1 MSGGTKYDFRKIQF
15 GYTDAQT
22 EGQECPNLMTDGYVD
37 IEDVVSKALFS
48 TIFLFLGY
56 KGSGKSALSEH
67 LRLSAG
73 ENYITCFQLRGHT
86 ECDVQLQRHW
96 SHVLFPGIQLHPRH
110 L

>member
-1 MSGGTKYDFRKIQF
+1 M
-15 GYTDAQT
+15 T
-22 EGQECPNLMTDGYVD
+22 EGYVD

-96 SHVLFPGIQLHPRH
+96 SYLLFPGRQLHPRH